1 MIIISMLLLGS
12 ITFFYRYAFIS
23 SQGKKWADKIPAHFL
38 QLLAPATFAA
48 IIINSLLA
56 AQSNPPVFRARLI
69 VAVTSLIV
77 AHWTKNIL
85 ATLVFGLSLLYFLT
99 SVA

>member
-1 MIIISMLLLGS
+1 MILAAMILLGAV
-12 ITFFYRYAFIS
+12 TFFYRFAFMS
-23 SQGKKWADKIPAHFL
+23 PLGQKWADRVPSRFL

-48 IIINSLLA
+48 IVINSLIS
-56 AQSNPPVFRARLI
+56 AQNTADALRPRLI
-69 VAVTSLIV
+69 VALTSLAV
-77 AHWTKNIL
+77 AYWTKNIL